1 MVMSWDYAPTAELLQ
16 YLAGGRLAMRFH
28 RAVRLWVLLHRL
40 YSTESRWITCLTQ
53 PFTYPD
59 LRNRLFSEKH
69 PKSDRLNA
77 QAILTG
83 CSDHGCIC
91 RNSVIQLL
99 QNHFSPETWEEW
111 QQQLQTLTGWS
122 DTELQ
127 QQLGGHP
134 FATVHRSLRDDLKF
148 LTDLGWLE
156 SKNGSSYYGV
166 NTPKLPIPSITNT
179 LNFSGLSKT
188 QLWGLLR
195 VLESVAFVQPN
206 LEVVVQSLW
215 EALVEDGVKPIH
227 RKEPEPQQRIFIH
240 FDYILSDEN
249 QDQVDGYQEQIEL
262 LWRDPMGGVINFKTW
277 IPALE
282 KKVEVTVYPVCL
294 HYVRRAKYLS
304 AFGFDP
310 DGKLGWHNYRLD
322 RIASKYL
329 RVFAWG
335 DRHIPPELQRLKLTE
350 SLPNSEDVQIEL
362 DAAWGFNFYLPSQLL
377 IMRFNPYF
385 DRWYVDN
392 TDRHPTFKPISYT
405 DLPKLILRHIPNLE
419 EQKAVLEII
428 RQRSPQDCYYQ
439 GWIRVGDIN
448 VLMRLREWRGN
459 GEVIAPFSIRQRLH
473 QEALEE
479 LSNY

>member
-1 MVMSWDYAPTAELLQ
+1 M
-16 YLAGGRLAMRFH
+16 
-28 RAVRLWVLLHRL
+28 
-40 YSTESRWITCLTQ
+40 
-53 PFTYPD
+53 
-59 LRNRLFSEKH
+59 
-69 PKSDRLNA
+69 
-77 QAILTG
+77 
-83 CSDHGCIC
+83 
-91 RNSVIQLL
+91 
-99 QNHFSPETWEEW
+99 
-111 QQQLQTLTGWS
+111 
-122 DTELQ
+122 
-127 QQLGGHP
+127 
-134 FATVHRSLRDDLKF
+134 
-148 LTDLGWLE
+148 
-156 SKNGSSYYGV
+156 
-166 NTPKLPIPSITNT
+166 PIPSITNT

-249 QDQVDGYQEQIEL
+249 QDQVDSYQEQIEL
-262 LWRDPMGGVINFKTW
+262 LWRNPIGGVINFKTW
-277 IPALE
+277 IPAHD

-310 DGKLGWHNYRLD
+310 EGKLGWHNYRLD

-329 RVFAWG
+329 RVLSWG
-335 DRHIPPELQRLKLTE
+335 DRHIPPELNNLWLTE
-350 SLPNSEDVQIEL
+350 NLPTSDEIQTEL

-377 IMRFNPYF
+377 IMRFNPTF

-405 DLPKLILRHIPNLE
+405 DLPKLIRRHIPNLE

-473 QEALEE
+473 QEALDE